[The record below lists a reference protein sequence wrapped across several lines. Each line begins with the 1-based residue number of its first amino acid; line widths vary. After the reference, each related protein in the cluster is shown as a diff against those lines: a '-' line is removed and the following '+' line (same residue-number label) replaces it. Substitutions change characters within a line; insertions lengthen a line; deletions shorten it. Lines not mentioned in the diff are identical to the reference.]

1 MFVEGHWKVIKRDFL
16 YKFFRPCL
24 DLVIYILMTKVIVH
38 QHRKLQQIQSGRER
52 PEWIKQLKSE
62 WKILSTRTI
71 NKIYV
76 TDISQWICKCSFYL
90 INRFCIYNHLV

>member
-52 PEWIKQLKSE
+52 PEWI
-62 WKILSTRTI
+62 
-71 NKIYV
+71 N
-76 TDISQWICKCSFYL
+76 
-90 INRFCIYNHLV
+90 N